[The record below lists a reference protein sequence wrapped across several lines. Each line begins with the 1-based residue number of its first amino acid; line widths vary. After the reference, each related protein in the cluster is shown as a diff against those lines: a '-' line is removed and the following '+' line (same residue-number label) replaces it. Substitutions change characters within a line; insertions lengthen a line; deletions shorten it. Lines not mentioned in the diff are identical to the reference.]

1 MSEKATSVQKNNLK
15 SFSGNLQNYW
25 QKHLKK
31 NKKIE
36 SLPSKLTHNHDTLH
50 WGIKKKKNE
59 ENSKYFKLFYS
70 STRVTDKG
78 ETLRFK
84 FFTDMLK

>member
-1 MSEKATSVQKNNLK
+1 M
-15 SFSGNLQNYW
+15 
-25 QKHLKK
+25 
-31 NKKIE
+31 
-36 SLPSKLTHNHDTLH
+36 THYIGVL
-50 WGIKKKKNE
+50 KKKKKE

>member
-1 MSEKATSVQKNNLK
+1 MTHYIGV
-15 SFSGNLQNYW
+15 
-25 QKHLKK
+25 LKK
-31 NKKIE
+31 N
-36 SLPSKLTHNHDTLH
+36 
-50 WGIKKKKNE
+50 NE